1 MRRARSW
8 PPIWSVSSTA
18 RPSTDI
24 KLDTNGMPGCGL
36 RQDPLVDRS
45 GEQDPWSGLV
55 EQPRPRVPV
64 VGPLRRRSA
73 GPPTE
78 LGSRPTLWA
87 TGTAQGPTTARGRS
101 TTSWGAGINT
111 SGKVGNTGTMFS
123 DLPAWRFREVAAT
136 VQKATIRF
144 DMASRQD
151 LAEVFNDV
159 LHRDEGLTRQCIHRV
174 LQEERFNCEGNGQ
187 RESSWR
193 NNHDRA
199 RGRMGSREHRWS
211 ESADRELGS
220 ADHGPES
227 PGGGAEGRNVS
238 ND

>member
-1 MRRARSW
+1 MSPFEAAWHSGSTESNRRTIVVEIGPRLPEGARLRRARSW

-101 TTSWGAGINT
+101 TTSWGGR
-111 SGKVGNTGTMFS
+111 
-123 DLPAWRFREVAAT
+123 DQHEREG
-136 VQKATIRF
+136 REH
-144 DMASRQD
+144 R
-151 LAEVFNDV
+151 NDV
-159 LHRDEGLTRQCIHRV
+159 LGPTRVEI
-174 LQEERFNCEGNGQ
+174 
-187 RESSWR
+187 
-193 NNHDRA
+193 
-199 RGRMGSREHRWS
+199 
-211 ESADRELGS
+211 
-220 ADHGPES
+220 P
-227 PGGGAEGRNVS
+227 
-238 ND
+238 